1 MSYKGRFQPKNY
13 LKYKGDPTKVI
24 YRSLLERRF
33 MVYCDESAWVLEWS
47 SEEVIVP
54 YYSPVDKKWHRYFVD
69 FWMKYRDKN
78 KQIRTVLV
86 EIKPASQTVQPKPKE
101 TPTGR
106 PSRRFLREAITYT
119 VNQAKWAA
127 AREYCA
133 DRKWEF
139 KIITDKD
146 LT

>member
-1 MSYKGRFQPKNY
+1 
-13 LKYKGDPTKVI
+13 
-24 YRSLLERRF
+24 

-47 SEEVIVP
+47 SEEVVVP

-139 KIITDKD
+139 NIITDKD